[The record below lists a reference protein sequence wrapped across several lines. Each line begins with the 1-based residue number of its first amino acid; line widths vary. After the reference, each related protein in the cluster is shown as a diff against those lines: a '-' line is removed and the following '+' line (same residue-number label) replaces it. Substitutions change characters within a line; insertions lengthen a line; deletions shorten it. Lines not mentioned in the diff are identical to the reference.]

1 MMKTTVKWVMAGLAA
16 VTVGILSAC
25 TGTTTQNTASSV
37 LSAISAVSST
47 ASDTDVTESTEPIGS
62 VAESRTEQSTAPAES
77 STVQSTAPAE
87 SSITSDTA
95 VEESRQSA
103 VTSAIEGNHPSYLVG
118 HWALKLDTS
127 GLEDDAQSE
136 ASERMAN
143 TSMILYANGT
153 AVGIT
158 YDSRIDGE
166 WGEAN
171 GYVYVTLGTATE
183 YFRYYVDTLESMNYA
198 GMSFIR

>member
-16 VTVGILSAC
+16 VTVGMLSAC

-62 VAESRTEQSTAPAES
+62 VAESRTEQN
-77 STVQSTAPAE
+77 TAPAE

-153 AVGIT
+153 AAGIT

-166 WGEAN
+166 WGEAD

>member
-1 MMKTTVKWVMAGLAA
+1 MMKTTVKWVIAGLAA

-77 STVQSTAPAE
+77 S
-87 SSITSDTA
+87 ITSDTA

-103 VTSAIEGNHPSYLVG
+103 VTSAIKGNHPSYLVG
-118 HWALKLDTS
+118 QWALKLDTS

>member
-1 MMKTTVKWVMAGLAA
+1 
-16 VTVGILSAC
+16 
-25 TGTTTQNTASSV
+25 
-37 LSAISAVSST
+37 
-47 ASDTDVTESTEPIGS
+47 
-62 VAESRTEQSTAPAES
+62 
-77 STVQSTAPAE
+77 
-87 SSITSDTA
+87 
-95 VEESRQSA
+95 
-103 VTSAIEGNHPSYLVG
+103 
-118 HWALKLDTS
+118 
-127 GLEDDAQSE
+127 E

>member
-62 VAESRTEQSTAPAES
+62 VAESRTEQN
-77 STVQSTAPAE
+77 TAPAE

>member
-25 TGTTTQNTASSV
+25 TGTTTQNTTSSV

-77 STVQSTAPAE
+77 S
-87 SSITSDTA
+87 ITSDTA
-95 VEESRQSA
+95 VQESRQSA
-103 VTSAIEGNHPSYLVG
+103 ATSAIEGNHPSYLVG